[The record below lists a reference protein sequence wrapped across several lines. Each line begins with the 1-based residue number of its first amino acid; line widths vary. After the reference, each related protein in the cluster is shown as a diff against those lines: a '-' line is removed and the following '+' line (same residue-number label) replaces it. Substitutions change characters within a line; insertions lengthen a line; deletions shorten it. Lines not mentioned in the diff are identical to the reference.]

1 MKPTDKKLNT
11 NFKDKAQPTEGQK
24 DPKSGK
30 IWSDIYGGYVP
41 GLYAQGR

>member
-1 MKPTDKKLNT
+1 MKPTNKTIKSK
-11 NFKDKAQPTEGQK
+11 FKTAQPKDGQK

-30 IWSDIYGGYVP
+30 VWSDIYGGYVP